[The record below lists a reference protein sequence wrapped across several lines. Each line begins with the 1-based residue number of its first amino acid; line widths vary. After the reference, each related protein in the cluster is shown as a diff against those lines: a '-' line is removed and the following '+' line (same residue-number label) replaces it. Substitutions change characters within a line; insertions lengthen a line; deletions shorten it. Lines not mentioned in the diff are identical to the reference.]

1 MTDTDPPDTRQSA
14 QFENPILV
22 ERRRAERAE
31 AEAMA
36 LRVQLR
42 SMRPAADRP
51 PLSKRIGDVVHATP
65 RLVQW
70 AALISAVAGLLHAL
84 MPTIR
89 ELMGLAGR

>member
-1 MTDTDPPDTRQSA
+1 MTTESEPPSTRPSA
-14 QFENPILV
+14 VHDNPILV

-42 SMRPAADRP
+42 SMRPSADCP

-70 AALISAVAGLLHAL
+70 AALLSALAALLHAL
-84 MPTIR
+84 MPLLQR
-89 ELMGLAGR
+89 